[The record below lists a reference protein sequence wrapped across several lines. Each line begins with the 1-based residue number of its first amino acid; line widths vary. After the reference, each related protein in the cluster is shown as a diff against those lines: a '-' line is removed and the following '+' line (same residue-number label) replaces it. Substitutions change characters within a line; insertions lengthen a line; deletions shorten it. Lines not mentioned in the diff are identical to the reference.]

1 MQIYV
6 LISVLANY
14 FHFGNS
20 CLFVQFAFHYIFVR
34 ARVRNKPRAFLHF
47 CIFAFFVQEDS
58 LQRKAR
64 SFTLSGTL

>member
-20 CLFVQFAFHYIFVR
+20 CLFVQFSFIILLY
-34 ARVRNKPRAFLHF
+34 ARVCEKLSPVHF
-47 CIFAFFVQEDS
+47 CIFAFFVQEYS

-64 SFTLSGTL
+64 WLTLSGTL